1 MVYNKSYFSKGRR
14 NMFKY
19 PLAVTIDTNILDAA
33 KYDLSDGSTLQL
45 LKNYVDRLKKEDIVN
60 FAIKKNILLDKNELE
75 VVYHN
80 IKTRFKDI
88 YDDGLKVIE
97 ENKNSLKETTYRK
110 LKELYENTKR
120 NYF

>member
-1 MVYNKSYFSKGRR
+1 MYN
-14 NMFKY
+14 
-19 PLAVTIDTNILDAA
+19 V
-33 KYDLSDGSTLQL
+33 
-45 LKNYVDRLKKEDIVN
+45 LKNYVDRLKREDIVN

-80 IKTRFKDI
+80 IKTRFKDV

>member
-1 MVYNKSYFSKGRR
+1 MYN
-14 NMFKY
+14 
-19 PLAVTIDTNILDAA
+19 
-33 KYDLSDGSTLQL
+33 L

>member
-1 MVYNKSYFSKGRR
+1 MYN
-14 NMFKY
+14 
-19 PLAVTIDTNILDAA
+19 V
-33 KYDLSDGSTLQL
+33 

-60 FAIKKNILLDKNELE
+60 FAIKKNIFLDKKELE

>member
-1 MVYNKSYFSKGRR
+1 MYN
-14 NMFKY
+14 
-19 PLAVTIDTNILDAA
+19 V
-33 KYDLSDGSTLQL
+33 
-45 LKNYVDRLKKEDIVN
+45 LKNYVDRLKREDIVN
-60 FAIKKNILLDKNELE
+60 YAIKKNILLDKNELE

-97 ENKNSLKETTYRK
+97 ENKNSLKESTYRK

>member
-1 MVYNKSYFSKGRR
+1 MYN
-14 NMFKY
+14 
-19 PLAVTIDTNILDAA
+19 
-33 KYDLSDGSTLQL
+33 L

-97 ENKNSLKETTYRK
+97 ENKNSLKETTYKK

>member
-1 MVYNKSYFSKGRR
+1 MYN
-14 NMFKY
+14 
-19 PLAVTIDTNILDAA
+19 
-33 KYDLSDGSTLQL
+33 L

-60 FAIKKNILLDKNELE
+60 FAIKKNIFLDKKELE

-80 IKTRFKDI
+80 IKTRFKEI

>member
-1 MVYNKSYFSKGRR
+1 MYN
-14 NMFKY
+14 
-19 PLAVTIDTNILDAA
+19 
-33 KYDLSDGSTLQL
+33 L
-45 LKNYVDRLKKEDIVN
+45 LKNYIDRLKKEDIVN

>member
-1 MVYNKSYFSKGRR
+1 MYN
-14 NMFKY
+14 
-19 PLAVTIDTNILDAA
+19 V
-33 KYDLSDGSTLQL
+33 
-45 LKNYVDRLKKEDIVN
+45 LKNYVDRLKREDIVN
-60 FAIKKNILLDKNELE
+60 FAIKKNMLLDKNELE

>member
-1 MVYNKSYFSKGRR
+1 MYN
-14 NMFKY
+14 
-19 PLAVTIDTNILDAA
+19 
-33 KYDLSDGSTLQL
+33 L
-45 LKNYVDRLKKEDIVN
+45 LKNYVDRLKKEDIIN

-97 ENKNSLKETTYRK
+97 DNKNSLKETTYRK

>member
-1 MVYNKSYFSKGRR
+1 MYN
-14 NMFKY
+14 
-19 PLAVTIDTNILDAA
+19 
-33 KYDLSDGSTLQL
+33 L

-60 FAIKKNILLDKNELE
+60 FAIKKKIFLDKKELE

>member
-1 MVYNKSYFSKGRR
+1 MYN
-14 NMFKY
+14 
-19 PLAVTIDTNILDAA
+19 V
-33 KYDLSDGSTLQL
+33 
-45 LKNYVDRLKKEDIVN
+45 LKNYVDRLKREDIVN
-60 FAIKKNILLDKNELE
+60 YAIKKNILLDKNELE

>member
-1 MVYNKSYFSKGRR
+1 MYN
-14 NMFKY
+14 
-19 PLAVTIDTNILDAA
+19 
-33 KYDLSDGSTLQL
+33 L

-60 FAIKKNILLDKNELE
+60 FAIRKNILLDKNELE

>member
-1 MVYNKSYFSKGRR
+1 MYN
-14 NMFKY
+14 
-19 PLAVTIDTNILDAA
+19 
-33 KYDLSDGSTLQL
+33 L

-88 YDDGLKVIE
+88 YDDGLQVIE

>member
-1 MVYNKSYFSKGRR
+1 MYN
-14 NMFKY
+14 
-19 PLAVTIDTNILDAA
+19 
-33 KYDLSDGSTLQL
+33 L

-60 FAIKKNILLDKNELE
+60 FAIKKNIFLDKNELE

>member
-1 MVYNKSYFSKGRR
+1 MYN
-14 NMFKY
+14 
-19 PLAVTIDTNILDAA
+19 V
-33 KYDLSDGSTLQL
+33 
-45 LKNYVDRLKKEDIVN
+45 LKNYVDRLKREDIVN
-60 FAIKKNILLDKNELE
+60 FAIKRNILLDKNELE

-110 LKELYENTKR
+110 
-120 NYF
+120 

>member
-1 MVYNKSYFSKGRR
+1 MYN
-14 NMFKY
+14 
-19 PLAVTIDTNILDAA
+19 V
-33 KYDLSDGSTLQL
+33 
-45 LKNYVDRLKKEDIVN
+45 LKNYVDRLKREDIVN
-60 FAIKKNILLDKNELE
+60 YAIKKNILLDKNELE

-110 LKELYENTKR
+110 LKELYKNTKR

>member
-1 MVYNKSYFSKGRR
+1 MYN
-14 NMFKY
+14 
-19 PLAVTIDTNILDAA
+19 
-33 KYDLSDGSTLQL
+33 L
-45 LKNYVDRLKKEDIVN
+45 LNNYVYRLKKEDIVN

>member
-1 MVYNKSYFSKGRR
+1 MYN
-14 NMFKY
+14 
-19 PLAVTIDTNILDAA
+19 
-33 KYDLSDGSTLQL
+33 L
-45 LKNYVDRLKKEDIVN
+45 LKNYVDRLKKEYIVN

>member
-1 MVYNKSYFSKGRR
+1 MYN
-14 NMFKY
+14 
-19 PLAVTIDTNILDAA
+19 
-33 KYDLSDGSTLQL
+33 L

-60 FAIKKNILLDKNELE
+60 CAIKKNILLDKNELE

>member
-1 MVYNKSYFSKGRR
+1 MYN
-14 NMFKY
+14 
-19 PLAVTIDTNILDAA
+19 
-33 KYDLSDGSTLQL
+33 L

-110 LKELYENTKR
+110 LKELYENIKR

>member
-1 MVYNKSYFSKGRR
+1 MYN
-14 NMFKY
+14 
-19 PLAVTIDTNILDAA
+19 
-33 KYDLSDGSTLQL
+33 L

-110 LKELYENTKR
+110 LKELYENTKM

>member
-1 MVYNKSYFSKGRR
+1 MYN
-14 NMFKY
+14 
-19 PLAVTIDTNILDAA
+19 
-33 KYDLSDGSTLQL
+33 L

-80 IKTRFKDI
+80 VKTRFKDI

>member
-1 MVYNKSYFSKGRR
+1 MYN
-14 NMFKY
+14 
-19 PLAVTIDTNILDAA
+19 
-33 KYDLSDGSTLQL
+33 L

-120 NYF
+120 KYF

>member
-1 MVYNKSYFSKGRR
+1 MYN
-14 NMFKY
+14 
-19 PLAVTIDTNILDAA
+19 V
-33 KYDLSDGSTLQL
+33 

-60 FAIKKNILLDKNELE
+60 FAIKKNIFLDKNELE

>member
-1 MVYNKSYFSKGRR
+1 M
-14 NMFKY
+14 
-19 PLAVTIDTNILDAA
+19 
-33 KYDLSDGSTLQL
+33 YDW
-45 LKNYVDRLKKEDIVN
+45 LKNYVDRLKKEDVVT
-60 FAIKKNILLDKNELE
+60 FAIKKNIFLDKKELE

>member
-1 MVYNKSYFSKGRR
+1 MYN
-14 NMFKY
+14 
-19 PLAVTIDTNILDAA
+19 
-33 KYDLSDGSTLQL
+33 L

-110 LKELYENTKR
+110 LKE
-120 NYF
+120 

>member
-1 MVYNKSYFSKGRR
+1 MYN
-14 NMFKY
+14 
-19 PLAVTIDTNILDAA
+19 
-33 KYDLSDGSTLQL
+33 L

-88 YDDGLKVIE
+88 YDDVPILDNGNITIGNSKYLASKNVVTFEEHYNYNFDSKKLVYKLSIIYEDNLGGFGFEREIE
-97 ENKNSLKETTYRK
+97 L
-110 LKELYENTKR
+110 
-120 NYF
+120 

>member
-1 MVYNKSYFSKGRR
+1 MYN
-14 NMFKY
+14 
-19 PLAVTIDTNILDAA
+19 
-33 KYDLSDGSTLQL
+33 L

-60 FAIKKNILLDKNELE
+60 FAIKKNIFLDKKEIE

>member
-1 MVYNKSYFSKGRR
+1 MYN
-14 NMFKY
+14 
-19 PLAVTIDTNILDAA
+19 
-33 KYDLSDGSTLQL
+33 L

-75 VVYHN
+75 VDYHN

>member
-1 MVYNKSYFSKGRR
+1 MYN
-14 NMFKY
+14 
-19 PLAVTIDTNILDAA
+19 
-33 KYDLSDGSTLQL
+33 L
-45 LKNYVDRLKKEDIVN
+45 LKNYVNRLKKEDIVN
-60 FAIKKNILLDKNELE
+60 FKKKKNILLDKNELE

>member
-1 MVYNKSYFSKGRR
+1 MYN
-14 NMFKY
+14 
-19 PLAVTIDTNILDAA
+19 
-33 KYDLSDGSTLQL
+33 L
-45 LKNYVDRLKKEDIVN
+45 LKNSVDRLKKEDIVN

>member
-1 MVYNKSYFSKGRR
+1 MYN
-14 NMFKY
+14 
-19 PLAVTIDTNILDAA
+19 V
-33 KYDLSDGSTLQL
+33 
-45 LKNYVDRLKKEDIVN
+45 LKNYVDRLKREDIVN
-60 FAIKKNILLDKNELE
+60 FAIKRNILLDKNELE
-75 VVYHN
+75 VAYHN

>member
-1 MVYNKSYFSKGRR
+1 MYN
-14 NMFKY
+14 
-19 PLAVTIDTNILDAA
+19 V
-33 KYDLSDGSTLQL
+33 
-45 LKNYVDRLKKEDIVN
+45 LKNYVDRLKREDIVN

>member
-1 MVYNKSYFSKGRR
+1 MYN
-14 NMFKY
+14 
-19 PLAVTIDTNILDAA
+19 
-33 KYDLSDGSTLQL
+33 L

-60 FAIKKNILLDKNELE
+60 FAIKENILLDKNELE

>member
-1 MVYNKSYFSKGRR
+1 MYN
-14 NMFKY
+14 
-19 PLAVTIDTNILDAA
+19 V
-33 KYDLSDGSTLQL
+33 
-45 LKNYVDRLKKEDIVN
+45 LKNYVDRLKREDIVN
-60 FAIKKNILLDKNELE
+60 FAIKRNILLDKNELE

>member
-1 MVYNKSYFSKGRR
+1 MYN
-14 NMFKY
+14 
-19 PLAVTIDTNILDAA
+19 
-33 KYDLSDGSTLQL
+33 L

-60 FAIKKNILLDKNELE
+60 FAIKKNIFLDKKELE

-110 LKELYENTKR
+110 LKELHENTKR

>member
-1 MVYNKSYFSKGRR
+1 MYN
-14 NMFKY
+14 
-19 PLAVTIDTNILDAA
+19 
-33 KYDLSDGSTLQL
+33 L

-110 LKELYENTKR
+110 LKELR
-120 NYF
+120 LAMV